1 MISPYVYPGIKENSL
16 PSVKK
21 KKRAIITPEKVMGI
35 VAKHCGVTVTDI
47 LSRRRKSEMC
57 DARHIFCAIMRREF
71 DYSLKSIGEMVSG
84 RDHTT
89 AIHSIETYNSR
100 CKYEDRY
107 TEVTERILD
116 DMYDRV

>member
-1 MISPYVYPGIKENSL
+1 
-16 PSVKK
+16 
-21 KKRAIITPEKVMGI
+21 
-35 VAKHCGVTVTDI
+35 
-47 LSRRRKSEMC
+47 
-57 DARHIFCAIMRREF
+57 MRREF
-71 DYSLKSIGEMVSG
+71 DYSLKSIGEMISG

-89 AIHSIETYNSR
+89 AIHSIETYDSR

>member
-1 MISPYVYPGIKENSL
+1 MISPYVYPGIKQTLL
-16 PSVKK
+16 PK
-21 KKRAIITPEKVMGI
+21 KKRIKRSLISPEKIMSI
-35 VAKHCGVTVTDI
+35 VAEHCGVTVTEI
-47 LSRRRKSEMC
+47 LSRGRKREVC
-57 DARHIFCAIMRREF
+57 DARHIFCAVMRKEF
-71 DYSLKSIGEMVSG
+71 SYPLKSIGEMVSG

-89 AIHSIETYNSR
+89 AIHSIETYDSR